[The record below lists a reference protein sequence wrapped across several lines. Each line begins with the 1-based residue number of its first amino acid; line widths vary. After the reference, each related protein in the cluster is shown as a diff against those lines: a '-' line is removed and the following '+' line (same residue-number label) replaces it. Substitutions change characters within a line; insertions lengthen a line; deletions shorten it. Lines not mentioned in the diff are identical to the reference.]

1 MAADFISQPK
11 VCYLF
16 QLLQAVFD
24 VIELNELEGLRME
37 ILGLALEHQLL
48 VG

>member
-1 MAADFISQPK
+1 MLTDFISQPK
-11 VCYLF
+11 YFYWF

-24 VIELNELEGLRME
+24 VIGLNELEGLRME

>member
-1 MAADFISQPK
+1 MVTDFISQPK
-11 VCYLF
+11 YFYWF

-24 VIELNELEGLRME
+24 VIEFDELEGLRME
-37 ILGLALEHQLL
+37 ILGLTLEHQLL

>member
-1 MAADFISQPK
+1 MQPK

-16 QLLQAVFD
+16 QLLQAVFV
-24 VIELNELEGLRME
+24 VIAFNELEGLRME